1 MNSGKSEIAT
11 SNIGEFATEVAQ
23 AVDPSGRVDW
33 RGIHEVVDDTSEVV
47 AHKIALLADLEEVR
61 RIIASQGEVVAIGSD
76 SCLIVS
82 TCGTV
87 KLWWRL

>member
-1 MNSGKSEIAT
+1 MNSGKAEITA
-11 SNIGEFATEVAQ
+11 SNIGELAAEVAQ
-23 AVDPSGRVDW
+23 AVDPSGRVDG
-33 RGIHEVVDDTSEVV
+33 RRVHEVVDNTSEVI

-76 SCLIVS
+76 GCLIVS
-82 TCGTV
+82 TCGTF